1 MGFERCYIP
10 WIDKCRRD
18 LFIGGGRQHALG
30 NDIDPTPHHSK
41 LIHEREKTRKRV
53 TEVCIREADKN
64 TGRIARDHS
73 VVV

>member
-1 MGFERCYIP
+1 
-10 WIDKCRRD
+10 
-18 LFIGGGRQHALG
+18 
-30 NDIDPTPHHSK
+30 
-41 LIHEREKTRKRV
+41 V